1 MITLRRI
8 RAKRALIL
16 DVVHRNGA
24 RDIRIFGSVARG
36 QQGLRSDLD
45 VLVTM
50 EPGRSL
56 LDLVAIKQDL
66 EDMLGLPVHVV
77 TEEAVSPYL
86 RQRVLSEAEEL

>member
-8 RAKRALIL
+8 RGKRAQIL

-36 QQGLRSDLD
+36 QQGSGSDLD

-56 LDLVAIKQDL
+56 LDLVAIKRDL

-77 TEEAVSPYL
+77 TEDAVSPHV
-86 RQRVLSEAEEL
+86 RQRVLSEAEKL